1 MKNGRKKEPK
11 RISAI
16 VVAAGEGRRFGGREP
31 KQWAMLCG
39 QPVVYWSILQFERH
53 PLVDEIVL
61 VVDATHRAKARTLIK
76 NEFTKV
82 TALISGGKS
91 RAASVRRGLARVA
104 PDAEMILVHD
114 GVRPLFEDDLV
125 NRLVAALVTYEAAVP
140 VMLVGETL
148 KRLAGITEV
157 ESTVDRKGVATAKTP
172 QAFRAEVIRQA
183 HKQAQKDHFE
193 ATDDSVLVERMG
205 LTVGVVLT
213 TYPNIKI
220 TLPEDLALAQAIM
233 TVQGV
238 RPG

>member
-1 MKNGRKKEPK
+1 MAKNKRKEAK
-11 RISAI
+11 RVSAI

-31 KQWAMLCG
+31 KQWTILCG
-39 QPVVYWSILQFERH
+39 RPIVYWSVMRFERD

-61 VVDATHRAKARTLIK
+61 VVDATHRAKARTLMT

-82 TALISGGKS
+82 GALVSGGKS

-104 PDAEMILVHD
+104 PDAEVILVHD
-114 GVRPLFEDDLV
+114 GVRPLFEDDLIT
-125 NRLVAALVTYEAAVP
+125 RLVAALVTYEAAVP
-140 VMLVGETL
+140 VTLVGETL
-148 KRLAGITEV
+148 KRLSGTEV
-157 ESTVDRKGVATAKTP
+157 ESTVDRKGIATAKTP

-183 HKQAQKDHFE
+183 HLQAQKDRFE

-213 TYPNIKI
+213 NAPNIKI

-233 TVQGV
+233 AAQGV
-238 RPG
+238 RH